1 MEEKI
6 PGIQIRKG
14 GKLIETYWHYNKK
27 KKAGLYKE
35 RNLTKKSVAYLFEPC
50 TLEDG
55 LLLKDIFLLL
65 NTNLDIFKV
74 IIGNWCSEF
83 VQEGLKPLK
92 GKEAERE
99 IEFLELYS
107 SLEKTMDQKTKF
119 QTVDG
124 GVFPELHGTGFVQKK
139 DKYMSPENGGYLEC
153 KAGKRISY
161 SVSFMSASELARLP
175 IKLSDEIKIY
185 DMDNQYCI
193 HEILKG
199 VSYSLGQILYGII
212 WELSFYGPP
221 VDRNQKEKELK
232 EAVKSIEKKIDEEK
246 IN

>member
-14 GKLIETYWHYNKK
+14 GKLIETYWYYNKK
-27 KKAGLYKE
+27 KEVGSYLE

-55 LLLKDIFLLL
+55 LLLKDIFVLL
-65 NTNLDIFKV
+65 NTNLDIFNV

-83 VQEGLKPLK
+83 VQEGLKPFK
-92 GKEAERE
+92 GKETERE
-99 IEFLELYS
+99 IEYLELYS
-107 SLEKTMDQKTKF
+107 YFEKWDNKDIKHQM
-119 QTVDG
+119 VDG

-153 KAGKRISY
+153 KAGKRISF
-161 SVSFMSASELARLP
+161 SVSFLSASELAQLP

-185 DMDNQYCI
+185 DRDNWNKKPKI
-193 HEILKG
+193 FKG
-199 VSYSLGQILYGII
+199 VSYSLGQILYGVI

-232 EAVKSIEKKIDEEK
+232 EAVKSITKKINEEK
-246 IN
+246 IS